1 METRSKTKAARE
13 ALENSNTLITSYASH
28 ENLMFSKVNIRL
40 NKEKSAMEGEQ
51 VPPVQQQEA
60 NSKASTSALVSE
72 AKSNSP
78 TSVFVPAVNTNMM
91 QLPRVSWFVRVVQF
105 VQSALGAIGG
115 AYAVWHLTNTY
126 IFPTEEKFEVIMVKR
141 S

>member
-78 TSVFVPAVNTNMM
+78 TSVFVPADNTNMM

>member
-40 NKEKSAMEGEQ
+40 TKEKSAMEGEQ

-60 NSKASTSALVSE
+60 NSKVSTSALVSE

-78 TSVFVPAVNTNMM
+78 TSVFVPADNTNMM
-91 QLPRVSWFVRVVQF
+91 QLPRVSWFVRAVQF